1 MESGSGEVGILEQAA
16 VTTPARELYEEHYQF
31 LLALALKKYDLPHD
45 DAAPLVHD
53 VFVNF
58 LASRRPIDEA
68 RAYLVVGV
76 CRACSDYWRRRRR
89 EITQPD
95 EYFDGASCGGAEDEL
110 VTRLTVQAALR
121 QLRSK
126 CRQTLRL
133 YYVEGHSAKEVA
145 TEVGTTR
152 RYAEKLIMTCLGK
165 LRIIYRDLSET
176 N

>member
-1 MESGSGEVGILEQAA
+1 MGQIDVGSR
-16 VTTPARELYEEHYQF
+16 AREVYEEHYNF
-31 LLALALKKYDLPHD
+31 LLSLALKKYDLRQE
-45 DAAPLVHD
+45 DAAPLIHD

-58 LASRRPIDEA
+58 IASRRPVEEA
-68 RAYLVVGV
+68 KAYLVVGV
-76 CRACSDYWRRRRR
+76 CRACSDHWRRRRR
-89 EITQPD
+89 EIPQPD
-95 EYFDGASCGGAEDEL
+95 EFFESSPCPAMEDEL

-126 CRQTLRL
+126 CRKTLRL

-165 LRIIYRDLSET
+165 LRLIYQDLSET

>member
-1 MESGSGEVGILEQAA
+1 MAQAELS
-16 VTTPARELYEEHYQF
+16 TPPREIYEEHYQF
-31 LLALALKKYDLPHD
+31 LLALALKKYDVPQD

-58 LASRRPIDEA
+58 LASRRPVVEA
-68 RAYLVVGV
+68 RAYLVIGV

-89 EITQPD
+89 EVTQSD
-95 EYFDGASCGGAEDEL
+95 GYFDRVSCGGIEDE
-110 VTRLTVQAALR
+110 VVVRLTVQAALL

-126 CRQTLRL
+126 CRKILRL
-133 YYVEGHSAKEVA
+133 YYLEGHSAREVA
-145 TEVGTTR
+145 ARVGTTR

-165 LRIIYRDLSET
+165 LRLIYRDLSET

>member
-1 MESGSGEVGILEQAA
+1 VAQVAVDTKARGI
-16 VTTPARELYEEHYQF
+16 YEEHYQF
-31 LLALALKKYDLPHD
+31 LLALALKKYDIPRE

-58 LASRRPIDEA
+58 LASRRPITEA
-68 RAYLVVGV
+68 RAYLVVGL

-89 EITQPD
+89 EIDKPY
-95 EYFDGASCGGAEDEL
+95 EYFDRSACDSIEDAL
-110 VTRLTVQAALR
+110 VTRLTLQAALL

-126 CRQTLRL
+126 CRHTLRL
-133 YYVEGHSAKEVA
+133 YFVEGCTAREVA

-165 LRIIYRDLSET
+165 LRLIYKDLSEM
-176 N
+176 NDGASH